1 MRILSKPQLFIE
13 GNHRTGVLVASYVL
27 LRNGLP
33 PFVLTVENARTYFDP
48 STVIRET
55 NKLGP
60 LALFRLP
67 GIKKR
72 FARFL
77 QDQPGSDYLLTT
89 PAPVNPRSSLKE
101 TLNVP

>member
-1 MRILSKPQLFIE
+1 MSCC
-13 GNHRTGVLVASYVL
+13 G
-27 LRNGLP
+27 NGLP
-33 PFVLTVENARTYFDP
+33 PFVLTVENAWTYFDP

-67 GIKKR
+67 GIKSALPD
-72 FARFL
+72 FAGSARFY
-77 QDQPGSDYLLTT
+77 YLLTT
-89 PAPVNPRSSLKE
+89 QVPARSEIVLKE

>member
-1 MRILSKPQLFIE
+1 M
-13 GNHRTGVLVASYVL
+13 
-27 LRNGLP
+27 
-33 PFVLTVENARTYFDP
+33 LTVENALAYFDP
-48 STVIRET
+48 STVIRGT

-77 QDQPGSDYLLTT
+77 RDQSGSGYLLTT
-89 PAPVNPRSSLKE
+89 PAPVGSRSSLKE
-101 TLNVP
+101 MLNAPQQ